1 MPTGERVPD
10 ADDDQLGVVL
20 LGDAD
25 DLVPDVD
32 PDRLVHLVVDARGGQ
47 PFVEVAQGLLG
58 DELLVDEGV
67 APRRVDHDHAQL
79 SGLRLLQA
87 DLQRGLAVLVG
98 DVADHDG
105 HAGDLLLRTS
115 PTMYGATMMATMRT

>member
-1 MPTGERVPD
+1 MITVWATEPINTLPTGERVPD

-32 PDRLVHLVVDARGGQ
+32 PDRLVHPVVDAGGGQ

-58 DELLVDEGV
+58 DELLVDVGV
-67 APRRVDHDHAQL
+67 A
-79 SGLRLLQA
+79 
-87 DLQRGLAVLVG
+87 LAT
-98 DVADHDG
+98 
-105 HAGDLLLRTS
+105 R
-115 PTMYGATMMATMRT
+115 